1 MLTPTGRRR
10 HMTDTA
16 GQARSARATIR
27 DVAREAGVSTS
38 TVSRVLDERLPPSRN
53 ETAERVREVAARLGY
68 RKDSRASAL
77 RRQQSGTIGVL
88 VPRLTDTVMAILFEN
103 IAAAAAATQM
113 VENVA
118 TTPDTTNSKREAG
131 ERLMDKHVPGL
142 VIPPATAKA
151 VTREKTGQSK

>member
-53 ETAERVREVAARLGY
+53 QTADRVRQVAARLGSRHDY
-68 RKDSRASAL
+68 RDSAL
-77 RRQQSGTIGVL
+77 RRQQSGTNGVL
-88 VPRLTDTVMAILFEN
+88 VPRQPDTEL
-103 IAAAAAATQM
+103 ATQ
-113 VENVA
+113 VGPESCTDSVVQ
-118 TTPDTTNSKREAG
+118 EG
-131 ERLMDKHVPGL
+131 ELKDG
-142 VIPPATAKA
+142 AKLL
-151 VTREKTGQSK
+151 

>member
-1 MLTPTGRRR
+1 
-10 HMTDTA
+10 MTDTA

-77 RRQQSGTIGVL
+77 RPKQSGTIDVH
-88 VPRLTDTVMAILFEN
+88 VPRLTDTVTDNPFES
-103 IAAAAAATQM
+103 T
-113 VENVA
+113 E
-118 TTPDTTNSKREAG
+118 
-131 ERLMDKHVPGL
+131 ERRWGKEGVG
-142 VIPPATAKA
+142 ARRTC
-151 VTREKTGQSK
+151 